1 MNQTESKVMNEFPPT
16 ARTRVKRLHQRAHYD
31 RETVYRI
38 LDAGFVCHVGYSIDD
53 QPYVT
58 ATSYWRDGDRL
69 YWHGSSASRML
80 RRLRQE
86 VPVCVNVSLIDGLV
100 LARSGFHSS
109 INYRSVMLFGRAAA
123 LGDTQEKLRALEA
136 FSERIT
142 PGRWAELRPPSV
154 QELKATTVLAMPI
167 EEAVAKERS
176 GPPGDD
182 EEDYALD
189 VWAGE
194 LPLRLVAAAPVP
206 DPRLKPGIQEP
217 AYLRTCELVRRPQ
230 EHGSG
235 SR

>member
-1 MNQTESKVMNEFPPT
+1 MDDFQPT

-31 RETVYRI
+31 RETIYRI
-38 LDAGFVCHVGYSIDD
+38 LDAGFVCHVGYTIDD
-53 QPYVT
+53 HPYVT
-58 ATSYWRDGDRL
+58 TTSYWREGDRI

-80 RRLRQE
+80 RTLKGD
-86 VPVCVNVSLIDGLV
+86 VPVCLNVSLIDGLV

-109 INYRSVMLFGRAAA
+109 INYRTVMLFGKATA
-123 LGDTQEKLRALEA
+123 LNNDQEKLAALEA

-142 PGRWAELRPPSV
+142 PGRWDELRPPTA

-167 EEAVAKERS
+167 EEAVAKERA

-194 LPLRLVAAAPVP
+194 LPLRIVAEAPVP
-206 DPRLKPGIQEP
+206 DPRLKAGIDEP
-217 AYLRTCELVRRPQ
+217 DYLKSYDLE
-230 EHGSG
+230 GSSKG
-235 SR
+235 L

>member
-1 MNQTESKVMNEFPPT
+1 MDDFQPT

-31 RETVYRI
+31 RETIYRI
-38 LDAGFVCHVGYSIDD
+38 LDAGFVCHVGYTIDD

-58 ATSYWRDGDRL
+58 STAYWRDGDHL

-80 RRLRQE
+80 RQLKTE

-109 INYRSVMLFGRAAA
+109 INYRTVMLFGRAAA
-123 LGDTQEKLRALEA
+123 LGDEQKKLSALEA

-142 PGRWAELRPPSV
+142 PGRWGELRPPTT
-154 QELKATTVLAMPI
+154 QELKATTVLSMPI

-194 LPLRLVAAAPVP
+194 VPLRITAGAPVP
-206 DPRLKPGIQEP
+206 DPLLKPGIGEP
-217 AYLRTCELVRRPQ
+217 AYLRDYDLEGRPNA
-230 EHGSG
+230 
-235 SR
+235 R